1 MQDKTRREV
10 IRNVTD
16 YVAQM
21 WALAADGERQGVFF
35 FIAMYTF
42 AVGGYSLVRQ
52 LMARRW
58 PSGQGELIDAGV
70 KAVGGH
76 ERWRSDQDY
85 KLGSTYRYV
94 VDGRTHEGTRVS
106 PWVVVAS
113 HNARFVLRR
122 QLEQIQ
128 RDAEGRVTVFYDPK
142 RPEKSF
148 LVRPGLVGLAVT
160 LVMTLLPLALFV
172 RAYHL

>member
-1 MQDKTRREV
+1 M
-10 IRNVTD
+10 TD

-42 AVGGYSLVRQ
+42 AVGGYSSVRQ
-52 LMARRW
+52 WMARRW
-58 PSGQGELIDAGV
+58 PCVQGDLIDAGV
-70 KAVGGH
+70 KAVGGPA
-76 ERWRSDQDY
+76 RWRSDQDY
-85 KLGSTYRYV
+85 RLGSTYRYV
-94 VDGRTHEGTRVS
+94 VDGQTYEGKRVS

-113 HNARFVLRR
+113 HNARFLLRR
-122 QLEQIQ
+122 QIEQI
-128 RDAEGRVTVFYDPK
+128 RCDAEGRVTVFYDPG

-148 LVRPGLVGLAVT
+148 LMRPGLVGLAVT
-160 LVMTLLPLALFV
+160 LMIALVPLALFI